1 MAVEPCMGWIPIK
14 KKRKKKLF
22 FIKAKHT
29 GPNGKPRATP
39 SICLYK
45 ILLKMKCDSLVAKD
59 SNSLNS
65 DSVKPSIL
73 SFWSCID

>member
-1 MAVEPCMGWIPIK
+1 M
-14 KKRKKKLF
+14 
-22 FIKAKHT
+22 HT

-73 SFWSCID
+73 SFWSCSD